1 MAGIVS
7 VKPRNLAKSSSRT
20 VFQPEF
26 NIKLNSSANVYVVSA
41 LWSVERS
48 KAANDASTGWP
59 ALSSGGKWIS

>member
-7 VKPRNLAKSSSRT
+7 GKPRNLAKSSLCT

-26 NIKLNSSANVYVVSA
+26 NIKLNSSANLYVVSA
-41 LWSVERS
+41 LRSVERS

-59 ALSSGGKWIS
+59 G